1 MKNQKIYEAMGWD
14 SRTAERDLRDPDSL
28 VSRVVAFVDS
38 LNPSYET
45 RLRDEFAMAALP
57 SIYTEAM
64 RDARE
69 GSGLLQDDQWRIG
82 LALDSYAIAD
92 ATMQARKQEGV

>member
-45 RLRDEFAMAALP
+45 RLRDEYIGRIIQGLCVNVGRNG
-57 SIYTEAM
+57 YTF
-64 RDARE
+64 
-69 GSGLLQDDQWRIG
+69 DQKEELSE
-82 LALDSYAIAD
+82 LAVTLAD
-92 ATMQARKQEGV
+92 AVMQARKQGGE